1 MIKKCIWVL
10 NNLVIDDDSGIDVL
24 VHFLQIFFSVLGRF
38 STFVAILADIFPKS
52 RLVAQK
58 HMGIDASFTKF
69 VLCLRCLKR
78 YLFKDS
84 WHHIGS
90 TLLFIIPGE
99 LPVMLFC
106 SSLLN
111 CVLVGRCCILIKS
124 IVTSLS
130 LLLLSSGFVHNC
142 NHWHNRASSRF
153 VRDLYDGKVWK
164 QCFRHTLSF

>member
-1 MIKKCIWVL
+1 M
-10 NNLVIDDDSGIDVL
+10 
-24 VHFLQIFFSVLGRF
+24 
-38 STFVAILADIFPKS
+38 AILADIFPKS
-52 RLVAQK
+52 RLVPQK

-130 LLLLSSGFVHNC
+130 LLLLSS
-142 NHWHNRASSRF
+142 
-153 VRDLYDGKVWK
+153 DLFTTATIGTTGQVAG
-164 QCFRHTLSF
+164 LSGIFMMVKY